1 MRNGALYR
9 EYAIRAFLFWAREGC
24 PSADEYIARFEKG
37 RKSDDADAAEH
48 IGEIQD
54 IMACC
59 DTFRI
64 LAEEGKSDACEAVR
78 VVYMADSGRMPG
90 RKEVTRRVVAFAL
103 AKPASERTVYL
114 WLRTALRTFAECRA
128 LRIE

>member
-9 EYAIRAFLFWAREGC
+9 EYAIRAFMFWAREGC
-24 PSADEYIARFEKG
+24 PSVEEYLARFEG
-37 RKSDDADAAEH
+37 VKSDEMTASEH

-64 LAEEGKSDACEAVR
+64 LTESGRKDACEAVK
-78 VVYMADSGRMPG
+78 VVYMADSGRVPG
-90 RKEVTRRVVAFAL
+90 RKEVTRRVIAYSLDKPVA
-103 AKPASERTVYL
+103 ERTVYY

>member
-1 MRNGALYR
+1 MRNGAIYR

-24 PSADEYIARFEKG
+24 PSVEEYIARFENEK
-37 RKSDDADAAEH
+37 KSDDMAAAEH

-78 VVYMADSGRMPG
+78 VVYMAGAGRMPG
-90 RKEVTRRVVAFAL
+90 RKEVTRRVVAYAL

-114 WLRTALRTFAECRA
+114 WLRTALRVFAECRA

>member
-1 MRNGALYR
+1 MRNRALYR
-9 EYAIRAFLFWAREGC
+9 EYAIRAFIFWSREGC
-24 PSADEYIARFEKG
+24 PSPEEYIARFENK
-37 RKSDDADAAEH
+37 KTDDMAAAEH

-64 LAEEGKSDACEAVR
+64 LTEEGKADACEAVR

-103 AKPASERTVYL
+103 AKPASERTVYN
-114 WLRTALRTFAECRA
+114 WLRTALRTFAQCRA